1 MADRTEPD
9 VRRRPD
15 GGAALLRLAA
25 LVALASPASGGQEKD
40 QAKGQAKVALPPWIS
55 GRFTP
60 RKWEP
65 SAAAR
70 SLSLLDD
77 GEFDLR
83 LVEREGKPALHLL
96 QPGTIV
102 NAGSYLHGSP
112 FRPPEELVASL
123 TPGTLGALHFEM
135 TPAGEPYV
143 MQPELRVETGAFV
156 VVRTLRARFG
166 GGGALAVLTCRDAAA
181 SADGAISASFEVA
194 VAALDP
200 AASRVPR
207 LDESLYAVRRGAGS
221 GMTRLFA
228 TNHWQQ
234 PVLSTFDVLRLDRD
248 HLEWS
253 GGRPRDVE
261 LIDSDR
267 LSIPGG
273 SGAELR
279 PVSSDEI
286 RFPRQPLLARN
297 AMPIATNSNFLLHA
311 SDLGFDRLVR
321 CSVSTLVKKQGLLE
335 FTWRDVKADAIVPQ
349 LAVGHDVVVLDEAG
363 ETVAG
368 AWVYAR
374 STATADWPPPGL
386 FAVESDAEGR
396 ARVPIR
402 SSDDPRAAE
411 LVAFE
416 AGGRARFGTR
426 RGAVLDAGTGGE
438 LVVLLDR
445 SESTALRIEPA
456 PAQAAWAG
464 LVLDGAAVLVPV
476 AADGTLTLPAFARA
490 ATLEL
495 GAPWVERSCPL
506 TLAPAAAPAAPV
518 TIDAKLA
525 WPLERRVRLMAA
537 SDGQPIDRAQLEE
550 VDPPGSISVDHGT
563 VVVDARFAGQ
573 PVRAKAVMRD
583 FEPIDLVIPADA
595 PRDRDLPVKR
605 KGE

>member
-1 MADRTEPD
+1 MADRTEPE
-9 VRRRPD
+9 VRRRAD
-15 GGAALLRLAA
+15 RKAATILLLAMLAA
-25 LVALASPASGGQEKD
+25 AAPPSLGQVPE
-40 QAKGQAKVALPPWIS
+40 KGQGKAVLPPWIS
-55 GRFTP
+55 GSFVP

-65 SAAAR
+65 TAAAR
-70 SLSLLDD
+70 SLALLDD

-83 LVEREGKPALHLL
+83 FVERDGKPALHLL

-102 NAGSYLHGSP
+102 NAGSYLHGSA

-123 TPGTLGALHFEM
+123 TPGTLGALHFEL

-143 MQPELRVETGAFV
+143 MQPELRVETGSFV
-156 VVRTLRARFG
+156 VVRTLRARYG
-166 GGGALAVLTCRDAAA
+166 GGGALAVLTCRDVAAA
-181 SADGAISASFEVA
+181 TEGAFNASFEVA
-194 VAALDP
+194 VLALDP

-207 LDESLYAVRRGAGS
+207 LDESLYAVRRGEGS

-228 TNHWQQ
+228 TGHWQQ

-248 HLEWS
+248 HLEWN
-253 GGRPRDVE
+253 GGRPRDLE
-261 LIDSDR
+261 FIESDR
-267 LSIPGG
+267 LAIPGG

-279 PVSSDEI
+279 PSSSDEM
-286 RFPRQPLLARN
+286 RFPRQPLLQRS
-297 AMPIATNSNFLLHA
+297 AMPIAPNSNFLLHA
-311 SDLGFDRLVR
+311 SDLGFDRVVR

-349 LAVGHDVVVLDEAG
+349 TAVGHDVVVLDEAG

-374 STATADWPPPGL
+374 STSSADWPPPGL

-396 ARVPIR
+396 ARVPVR
-402 SSDDPRAAE
+402 TSDDPHAVE

-438 LVVLLDR
+438 LVVLLSR
-445 SESTALRIEPA
+445 AESTAVRIAPA
-456 PAQAAWAG
+456 PGQAAWAG
-464 LVLDGAAVLVPV
+464 LALDGATALLPV
-476 AADGTLTLPAFARA
+476 AADGTLTLPALARDV
-490 ATLEL
+490 TLEL
-495 GAPWVERSCPL
+495 GSPWVTQSFPL
-506 TLAPAAAPAAPV
+506 TLAPAAAPLA
-518 TIDAKLA
+518 IEAKLA

-537 SDGQPIDRAQLEE
+537 SDGQPIDRAQLDE
-550 VDPPGSISVDHGT
+550 VDPEGSVSFDHGT
-563 VVVDARFAGQ
+563 AVADARFAGR
-573 PVRAKAVMRD
+573 PVRAKVMMRD
-583 FEPIDLVIPADA
+583 FVPLELVIPADA